1 MDGKSLKI
9 LVVHAHSNF
18 ANQLQALL
26 QESGHRLIL
35 ATNVETA
42 LAAFSADR
50 PDLVCMDSLGLG
62 GEAQAILAGINAI
75 AAEQP
80 PAMILQAPPERLAD
94 ILTRLMPGMRAGCRA
109 ATRPI
114 RRRRAR
120 SLASTPE
127 DSNEDSGARQTQ
139 AREQEQQSS
148 RVMAFLTHAAG
159 LQDPMLHS
167 FNLPAETFSGDL
179 LCAARSPDGTL
190 QVLLADASGHGLP
203 AALTALPMTQIF
215 YGMSGKGFPLASIAA
230 ELNRKLQAILPVE
243 RFVAATLAAI
253 DVRNQSVEVWNG
265 GNPEALYIDAAG
277 QVLQRWPSRHPPL
290 GILDEAGFSPVT
302 ETLKCDV
309 AGELVLCSDGLVEAQ
324 SPAGQFLGLEGLARL
339 LRLAPPGVDRLQHV
353 RAEVQAHLQTTSGRD
368 DISCILVRVPVE
380 RRQRLRLDLPPV
392 LAQARVGAWSMQLTY
407 SAQELRYLDV
417 VPALLAFVAQLQPI
431 QAHRKALYL
440 VISELFN
447 NALDHGLLGLDSAL
461 KNQAD
466 GFERYLNLRRERL
479 TDLGEGHI
487 TLGFRLHQEQARAML
502 DIFVQDSGPGFDYR
516 RYVSEFPKQSDTQPA
531 SRTHGRGIALVRGLC
546 SQVEYAGCGNQVR
559 VRYVLGA
566 LADRAETV
574 ETLLRH

>member
-1 MDGKSLKI
+1 ML
-9 LVVHAHSNF
+9 
-18 ANQLQALL
+18 
-26 QESGHRLIL
+26 
-35 ATNVETA
+35 
-42 LAAFSADR
+42 
-50 PDLVCMDSLGLG
+50 
-62 GEAQAILAGINAI
+62 
-75 AAEQP
+75 
-80 PAMILQAPPERLAD
+80 
-94 ILTRLMPGMRAGCRA
+94 RA
-109 ATRPI
+109 
-114 RRRRAR
+114 
-120 SLASTPE
+120 
-127 DSNEDSGARQTQ
+127 
-139 AREQEQQSS
+139 
-148 RVMAFLTHAAG
+148 
-159 LQDPMLHS
+159 

-190 QVLLADASGHGLP
+190 HVLLADASGHGLP

-215 YGMSGKGFPLASIAA
+215 YGMAGKGFPLASIAA

-290 GILDEAGFSPVT
+290 GILAETGFSPLT

-324 SPAGQFLGLEGLARL
+324 APSGQVLGLEGLTRL
-339 LRLAPPGVDRLQHV
+339 LRLAPSGVDRLQHV
-353 RAEVQAHLQTTSGRD
+353 RAGVQAHLQTTSGRD
-368 DISCILVRVPVE
+368 DISCMLVRVPVE
-380 RRQRLRLDLPPV
+380 RRQRLRLALPPA
-392 LAQARVGAWSMQLTY
+392 LARTRVGAWSMQLTY
-407 SAQELRYLDV
+407 AAQELRYLDV

-431 QAHRKALYL
+431 QPHRTALYL

-479 TDLGEGHI
+479 AGLDEGHI
-487 TLGFRLHQEQARAML
+487 TLGFHLHQEQGQAML

-516 RYVSEFPKQSDTQPA
+516 RYVAESPPQSGIPLA
-531 SRTHGRGIALVRGLC
+531 SQAHGRGIALVRSLC
-546 SQVEYAGCGNQVR
+546 SQLEYAGCGNQVR

-566 LADRAETV
+566 LAERDERTELTALADTAGTAV
-574 ETLLRH
+574 RH